1 MKDLFNQ
8 ISNGLG
14 GLGGLGDKLNG
25 ALGGQQK
32 ADAPSGQGTGNA
44 LGDMVKSAGGLGGL
58 LGSAALGGL
67 LGTLMS
73 GKTARKVAKGALM
86 VGGTAAVGALAWKF
100 YQKWSGANGAAPQ
113 GQPAEPAPS
122 ARPAPS
128 DWPAELQQTP
138 PPAVSG
144 DQTALLLLE
153 AMVFAARADGHIDDK
168 ERANIHNAVESLFPG
183 RDMAQ
188 VLDTLLNKPLD
199 PASLAS
205 RIANHD
211 EARDLYR
218 LSAMIIDVDHFMERS
233 YLDGLAAALKIAPE
247 EKAALDSEVEENKRT
262 AIEPS

>member
-1 MKDLFNQ
+1 MEIL
-8 ISNGLG
+8 
-14 GLGGLGDKLNG
+14 
-25 ALGGQQK
+25 
-32 ADAPSGQGTGNA
+32 PE
-44 LGDMVKSAGGLGGL
+44 VV
-58 LGSAALGGL
+58 
-67 LGTLMS
+67 
-73 GKTARKVAKGALM
+73 R
-86 VGGTAAVGALAWKF
+86 
-100 YQKWSGANGAAPQ
+100 ANGAAPT

-122 ARPAPS
+122 AQSAPS
-128 DWPAELQQTP
+128 GWPAELGSKRRP
-138 PPAVSG
+138 RLFLA

>member
-1 MKDLFNQ
+1 
-8 ISNGLG
+8 
-14 GLGGLGDKLNG
+14 
-25 ALGGQQK
+25 
-32 ADAPSGQGTGNA
+32 
-44 LGDMVKSAGGLGGL
+44 
-58 LGSAALGGL
+58 
-67 LGTLMS
+67 MS

-86 VGGTAAVGALAWKF
+86 VGGTAAVGCLGMEILPEVVRSQRRGPTGATRRTGPVSPARTERLARRAA
-100 YQKWSGANGAAPQ
+100 ANAAP
-113 GQPAEPAPS
+113 GCFGG
-122 ARPAPS
+122 S
-128 DWPAELQQTP
+128 DGPVVAG
-138 PPAVSG
+138 G
-144 DQTALLLLE
+144 DG
-153 AMVFAARADGHIDDK
+153 FRRRADGHIDDK

-247 EKAALDSEVEENKRT
+247 EKAALDSEVEETKRT

>member
-1 MKDLFNQ
+1 MEILPEVVRSQ
-8 ISNGLG
+8 RRGPT
-14 GLGGLGDKLNG
+14 G
-25 ALGGQQK
+25 ATRR
-32 ADAPSGQGTGNA
+32 TGPVSPA
-44 LGDMVKSAGGLGGL
+44 RTERLARR
-58 LGSAALGGL
+58 AA
-67 LGTLMS
+67 
-73 GKTARKVAKGALM
+73 
-86 VGGTAAVGALAWKF
+86 
-100 YQKWSGANGAAPQ
+100 ANAAP
-113 GQPAEPAPS
+113 GCFGGS
-122 ARPAPS
+122 
-128 DWPAELQQTP
+128 
-138 PPAVSG
+138 
-144 DQTALLLLE
+144 LLLLE

-247 EKAALDSEVEENKRT
+247 EKAALDSEVEETKRT

>member
-113 GQPAEPAPS
+113 G
-122 ARPAPS
+122 
-128 DWPAELQQTP
+128 WPAELQQTP
-138 PPAVSG
+138 PPAVSA

-247 EKAALDSEVEENKRT
+247 EKAALDSEVEETKRT

>member
-1 MKDLFNQ
+1 
-8 ISNGLG
+8 
-14 GLGGLGDKLNG
+14 
-25 ALGGQQK
+25 
-32 ADAPSGQGTGNA
+32 
-44 LGDMVKSAGGLGGL
+44 
-58 LGSAALGGL
+58 
-67 LGTLMS
+67 
-73 GKTARKVAKGALM
+73 
-86 VGGTAAVGALAWKF
+86 
-100 YQKWSGANGAAPQ
+100 
-113 GQPAEPAPS
+113 
-122 ARPAPS
+122 
-128 DWPAELQQTP
+128 
-138 PPAVSG
+138 
-144 DQTALLLLE
+144 
-153 AMVFAARADGHIDDK
+153 MVFAARADGHIDDK

-205 RIANHD
+205 SIANHD

>member
-1 MKDLFNQ
+1 MKDLLNQ
-8 ISNGLG
+8 IGNGLG
-14 GLGGLGDKLNG
+14 GLGGLGDKLNN
-25 ALGGQQK
+25 ALGGQRK
-32 ADAPSGQGTGNA
+32 ADAPSGQGMGNA

-73 GKTARKVAKGALM
+73 GKTARKVAKGALV

-100 YQKWSGANGAAPQ
+100 YQKWSGTSGTAPQ
-113 GQPAEPAPS
+113 GQAGEAAPAQPAPGG
-122 ARPAPS
+122 
-128 DWPAELQQTP
+128 WPAELQQTP
-138 PPAVSG
+138 PPAVSA

-233 YLDGLAAALKIAPE
+233 YLDGLAAALKITPE
-247 EKAALDSEVEENKRT
+247 EKAALDGEVAEAKANAVEQ
-262 AIEPS
+262 A

>member
-1 MKDLFNQ
+1 
-8 ISNGLG
+8 
-14 GLGGLGDKLNG
+14 
-25 ALGGQQK
+25 
-32 ADAPSGQGTGNA
+32 
-44 LGDMVKSAGGLGGL
+44 
-58 LGSAALGGL
+58 
-67 LGTLMS
+67 
-73 GKTARKVAKGALM
+73 M

-122 ARPAPS
+122 ARPA
-128 DWPAELQQTP
+128 ELQQTP
-138 PPAVSG
+138 PPAVSA

-168 ERANIHNAVESLFPG
+168 ERANIHNAVESLFQG

-247 EKAALDSEVEENKRT
+247 EKAALDSEVEETKRT